1 MKKNIKMKPSDY
13 AQFSFRIDEDA
24 KIELNLKIEELLEI
38 QKNNKKEDEY
48 SPKKNALILKALFKG
63 LISIEK
69 ELRKNKN

>member
-1 MKKNIKMKPSDY
+1 MKKNNKMKPSDY
-13 AQFSFRIDEDA
+13 SQFSFRIDEDA
-24 KIELNLKIEELLEI
+24 KSELNLKIEELLEI

-48 SPKKNALILKALFKG
+48 SPKKNALILKALLKG